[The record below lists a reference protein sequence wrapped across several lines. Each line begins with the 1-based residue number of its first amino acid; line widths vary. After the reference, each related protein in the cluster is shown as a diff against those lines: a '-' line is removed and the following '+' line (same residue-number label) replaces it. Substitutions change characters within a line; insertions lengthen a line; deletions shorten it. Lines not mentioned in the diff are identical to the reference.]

1 MCYYWCDKMVK
12 LEYELRD
19 GNHIPALGL
28 GTWALRGSRCT
39 YIVKRAI
46 ELGYK
51 HIDTADAY
59 GNHEEVGAAIKDFD
73 RSKIFLTSKVRPSNL
88 RYRDIIRDCNRSLH
102 ELRTD
107 YLDLYLIHWPN
118 ESIPIQETLRAFNEM
133 VDEGK
138 IRSMGVS
145 NFAIRHLNGALQVEE
160 HPITNNQVRFHPYDY
175 DQELLD
181 FCQRQNLVF
190 TAYSPLGRARILHNQ
205 TIQEMAK
212 KYNRT
217 SAQICL
223 RWCLQK
229 GVVVIPKTS
238 SEARLKEN
246 MDIFDWE
253 IASEDMKKID
263 SPN

>member
-1 MCYYWCDKMVK
+1 MNK

-28 GTWALRGSRCT
+28 GTGSLRGSRGT

-59 GNHEEVGAAIKDFD
+59 GNHEEIGEAIKGLD
-73 RSKIFLTSKVRPSNL
+73 RSKIFLTSKVKPSNL
-88 RYRDIIRDCNRSLH
+88 RYRNVIQDCNRSLR
-102 ELRTD
+102 ELGTD

-118 ESIPIQETLRAFNEM
+118 ESIPIQETLRALNEL

-138 IRSMGVS
+138 IRSIGVS

-175 DQELLD
+175 DQDLLD
-181 FCQRQNLVF
+181 YCQRRNLVL
-190 TAYSPLGRARILHNQ
+190 TAYSPLGKASILHNQ
-205 TIQEMAK
+205 TIQEIAK
-212 KYNRT
+212 KNNRT
-217 SAQICL
+217 PAQICL
-223 RWCLQK
+223 RWGLQK
-229 GVVVIPKTS
+229 GVAVIPKTA

-246 MDIFDWE
+246 MEIFDWQ
-253 IASEDMKKID
+253 ITSEDMKTLD